1 MPIAF
6 FEKNG
11 TYKPNRGDGE
21 SVLKI
26 FKIPEAGCPVPA
38 YQVRMPNGAT
48 LKECLDV
55 MTTGD
60 APE

>member
-6 FEKNG
+6 FERNG
-11 TYKPNRGDGE
+11 TYEPNRDDWE

-26 FKIPEAGCPVPA
+26 FKILEAGCPAPA
-38 YQVRMPNGAT
+38 FQVGMPKGAT

-55 MTTGD
+55 MTTGG
-60 APE
+60 AQE